1 MHKNNKILVIIEKQY
16 CGSQKIKNRAVVWC
30 SNPSFYIWE
39 KNKPVPQRDICVS
52 VIIVTL
58 VKVTKIWKQPIY
70 LRINEWIKKTCYTH
84 GHTHTRAHTQQ
95 YYSAI
100 KKERN
105 PSTCKN
111 MKKPGYKSVIE
122 YYMVPYFRNL
132 KELNSWR
139 RRVEFSLPGVGGGET
154 GRCSK
159 GTKFHSPR
167 EISSGDLIYNKLI
180 FNIYL
185 YCLWDFY

>member
-1 MHKNNKILVIIEKQY
+1 
-16 CGSQKIKNRAVVWC
+16 
-30 SNPSFYIWE
+30 
-39 KNKPVPQRDICVS
+39 
-52 VIIVTL
+52 
-58 VKVTKIWKQPIY
+58 
-70 LRINEWIKKTCYTH
+70 
-84 GHTHTRAHTQQ
+84 
-95 YYSAI
+95 
-100 KKERN
+100 
-105 PSTCKN
+105 

-185 YCLWDFY
+185 YCLWDFYLKSFFFILEICGVPIVAQQKQIRLGIMRLQVRSLDLLSGLRIWCCRELWCRLQTWLGSLHCCGCGVARQL

>member
-132 KELNSWR
+132 K
-139 RRVEFSLPGVGGGET
+139 
-154 GRCSK
+154 
-159 GTKFHSPR
+159 
-167 EISSGDLIYNKLI
+167 
-180 FNIYL
+180 
-185 YCLWDFY
+185 